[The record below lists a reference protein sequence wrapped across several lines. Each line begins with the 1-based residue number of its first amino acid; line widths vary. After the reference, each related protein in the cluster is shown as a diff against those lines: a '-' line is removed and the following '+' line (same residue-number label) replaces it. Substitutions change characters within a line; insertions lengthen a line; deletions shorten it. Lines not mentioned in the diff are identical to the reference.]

1 VTISRKFSV
10 SLHVDELLTKCS
22 QSVFALRTLRQHGL
36 PPDALHA
43 VFQAVVVNKLTYA
56 SPAWYGFTS
65 AADRG
70 RLDSFLRRSGARLG
84 YRDAHSPSFDSLCK
98 TANEQLFV
106 KIMKNKQHLLRSLQ
120 PPQREQHYKLRDRR
134 VHNFQLPTSRTSSTI
149 DSNFIVWML
158 FKNSGCAS

>member
-22 QSVFALRTLRQHGL
+22 QSLSALRTLRQHGL

-56 SPAWYGFTS
+56 NPAWYGFTS

-70 RLDSFLRRSGARLG
+70 RLDSFLRRSARLG
-84 YRDAHSPSFDSLCK
+84 YRDAQSPSFDSLCE
-98 TANEQLFV
+98 TADEQLFV
-106 KIMKNKQHLLRSLQ
+106 RVMKNKQHLLRSHL
-120 PPQREQHYKLRDRR
+120 PP
-134 VHNFQLPTSRTSSTI
+134 P
-149 DSNFIVWML
+149 
-158 FKNSGCAS
+158 AA